1 MHDQVGAAP
10 ALQQVARVDAG
21 YLAASRAETPTDI
34 VVETFLATRAIWQP
48 HAQQQSTLNRSESCT
63 TVRF

>member
-1 MHDQVGAAP
+1 MIAA
-10 ALQQVARVDAG
+10 ADHISHVAAAFKTHA
-21 YLAASRAETPTDI
+21 LAAARAETPTDI